1 MLAAETSRT
10 EKVGTEGAI
19 TDVERI
25 RHASRRAPCTR
36 ETGHADAAS
45 SCIHKKQ
52 KRPGSFVPASF
63 QEERVDDRF
72 WARACRVRWCRDDQ
86 PVLSSWPTPRPA
98 LARHVWPPLVGIR
111 SLPSLSVALAGSD
124 RRTTRESARRTP
136 LGTTRAP
143 AYYLSVLRALLHSP
157 PLWPRLSAARL
168 RRDRVRPPVR
178 VRDPRW
184 SSQSEKTPTRTRRSP
199 CLGFGQIQASLT
211 RHLIGV
217 YSLRRRSPRAHV
229 LVENLREHGSMA
241 HPILRVHPRQ
251 RSCGKAR
258 RLGAAAWARTQ
269 AL

>member
-1 MLAAETSRT
+1 MSRGYVT
-10 EKVGTEGAI
+10 HRDGRLHEGDR
-19 TDVERI
+19 T
-25 RHASRRAPCTR
+25 RRR
-36 ETGHADAAS
+36 
-45 SCIHKKQ
+45 CIVLHPQKA
-52 KRPGSFVPASF
+52 KRPGSFRQVSKKA
-63 QEERVDDRF
+63 ERVDDRF

-98 LARHVWPPLVGIR
+98 LGIFGLLVGNFGVSR
-111 SLPSLSVALAGSD
+111 PSLSVALAHTGANP
-124 RRTTRESARRTP
+124 RERSTDSS

-143 AYYLSVLRALLHSP
+143 AYYLSVLRALLLHSP

-229 LVENLREHGSMA
+229 LVENLRELGSMA